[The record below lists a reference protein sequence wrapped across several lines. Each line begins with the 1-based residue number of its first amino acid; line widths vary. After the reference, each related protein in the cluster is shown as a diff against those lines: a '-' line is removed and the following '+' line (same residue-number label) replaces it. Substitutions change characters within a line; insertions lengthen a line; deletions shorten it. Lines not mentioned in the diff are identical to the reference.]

1 MIADVVP
8 GPGSSNPVAL
18 AYTNGVLLFKTTD
31 SEGTRQLWS
40 TDGSEINTK
49 LISKVD
55 LLPNNEITIIDSDK
69 DKAFFWINGTPS
81 GFRNALWQTNGTEE
95 GTYQLDYEFDKGQS
109 YLFQSKGAIYNG
121 NLYFSEY
128 YWDRSFKLFRTLS
141 APKIGPVDHDHP
153 FVQFGSMVSFKDKLL
168 MSAATVKHGH
178 ELFWLNQPYQ
188 PTEEDKIILHPN
200 PAVDYINIIPP
211 VQFNFRT
218 YTVRIYNLLGQKVH
232 ESNEMGDRLQISTS
246 GLVPGM
252 YILQLDDVAAVKFIK
267 H

>member
-1 MIADVVP
+1 
-8 GPGSSNPVAL
+8 
-18 AYTNGVLLFKTTD
+18 
-31 SEGTRQLWS
+31 
-40 TDGSEINTK
+40 
-49 LISKVD
+49 
-55 LLPNNEITIIDSDK
+55 
-69 DKAFFWINGTPS
+69 
-81 GFRNALWQTNGTEE
+81 
-95 GTYQLDYEFDKGQS
+95 
-109 YLFQSKGAIYNG
+109 
-121 NLYFSEY
+121 
-128 YWDRSFKLFRTLS
+128 
-141 APKIGPVDHDHP
+141 
-153 FVQFGSMVSFKDKLL
+153 MVSFKDKLL

-178 ELFWLNQPYQ
+178 ELFWLNQPFQ